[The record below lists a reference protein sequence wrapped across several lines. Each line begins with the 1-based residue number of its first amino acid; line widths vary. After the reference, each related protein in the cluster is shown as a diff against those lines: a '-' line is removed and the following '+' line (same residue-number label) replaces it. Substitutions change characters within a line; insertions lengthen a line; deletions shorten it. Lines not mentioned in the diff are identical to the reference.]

1 MANYIFRGARK
12 YNFVKE
18 QIYITPAGKNDQRG
32 VNMDWWYL
40 PIKTA
45 YGYVQISNSP

>member
-1 MANYIFRGARK
+1 MANYIFRGALK

-18 QIYITPAGKNDQRG
+18 RIYITPAGNHDQRG
-32 VNMDWWYL
+32 VNMDRWYL

-45 YGYVQISNSP
+45 YGCVQISNSP